1 MTWILVSC
9 ALVGCSDDLDPP
21 WQLDHDRIVAI
32 RATPPRMPAETT
44 SQLEVLVASAGA
56 TTTARAPDSVEVV
69 SPPSLVGAVTGPTVT
84 APSETQLATARAELG
99 LATGAPV
106 PLILAVTANG
116 FAATKTVWL
125 GEAATNPP
133 LADVRID
140 GADPADQLVLPAATD
155 IPLAVAATDGV
166 DNVTWLTSCGTMH
179 DFDLSHAYLRIE
191 PEDPQEGELVLVVR
205 DPRGGV
211 SWRVWE
217 VGSDT
222 TCTTCR

>member
-1 MTWILVSC
+1 MKALVLVTL
-9 ALVGCSDDLDPP
+9 LVGCAGDLDEP

-44 SQLEVLVASAGA
+44 SLLEVLVANAGSA
-56 TTTARAPDSVEVV
+56 TSARAPDSVEVV
-69 SPPSLVGAVTGPTVT
+69 SPPGLAGAVVGATVI
-84 APSETQLATARAELG
+84 APSETELAIARAELG
-99 LATGAPV
+99 LTAGAPV

-133 LADVRID
+133 LADVQIAGSEP
-140 GADPADQLVLPAATD
+140 GAELLLPGATK
-155 IPLAVAATDGV
+155 IPLAVTAVDGT

-179 DFDLSHAYLRIE
+179 DFDLSRAYLRIE
-191 PEDPQEGELVLVVR
+191 PEGPQDGELALVVR

-211 SWRVWE
+211 SWRVWRLG
-217 VGSDT
+217 V
-222 TCTTCR
+222 RP